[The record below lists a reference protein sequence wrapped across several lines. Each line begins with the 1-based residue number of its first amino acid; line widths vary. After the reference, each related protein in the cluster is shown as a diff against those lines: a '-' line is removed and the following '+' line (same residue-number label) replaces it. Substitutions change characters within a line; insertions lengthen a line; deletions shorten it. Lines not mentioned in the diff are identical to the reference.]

1 MSRVATSTD
10 ETPKPACFLSRNLRL
25 AGSAVLLCL
34 WWGSLH
40 KALQLDLRS
49 TSLHAI
55 APWPFHDLALS
66 GNTIA
71 ALSTALGIIGG
82 CLLLFLACRRREGI
96 LRSRKAQQQLLL
108 IEMILSALFYLAILI
123 PVDTPKICSV
133 LYGGVCACAVG
144 NIAIIGGKLET
155 FDNRQVVTV
164 ALFGLGADM
173 ILAPTFPPLFAHAP
187 LLAAFFSLACVA
199 GLALLNRRLDGGSC
213 PSEKTTWIAELNR
226 MPVFLA
232 FTLFA
237 YGFVF
242 GAAEVL
248 RGQLS
253 DSSPFGCLSDISST
267 AIAVIVLTVLFYG
280 RPASVELW
288 SRLRGTV
295 FPLTLI
301 GVALMPATAQG
312 SLVVIGGSDLLFY
325 AFLAAICV
333 DVVQLTGI
341 GIALIVA
348 NVLFWRALG
357 AFTGTFAILLGGS
370 LQSLSPESYSLLAAL
385 IIAALSA
392 ATLWIGSDEQIRKK
406 LGTAAQARSQAVQ
419 RCRRSAPLRSSCRH
433 LSTHTSRDAVHHR
446 FSPGASPGR
455 DSGRRERNHS
465 HRSRPHPARLWEA
478 RHPLNSRTPSALE
491 NSSPRRG
498 EAHQVTLLG
507 RPRAATRYRKL
518 FSSITKSTFDQAVLI
533 ISCYC

>member
-49 TSLHAI
+49 ISLHAI

-295 FPLTLI
+295 FPLALI

-357 AFTGTFAILLGGS
+357 AFTGMFAILLGGS

-392 ATLWIGSDEQIRKK
+392 ATLWIGSDEQIRKNWGLRPK
-406 LGTAAQARSQAVQ
+406 LAPKQFNDAAVQ
-419 RCRRSAPLRSSCRH
+419 HRCEVLAATYRLTPRETQFITAL
-433 LSTHTSRDAVHHR
+433 AQ
-446 FSPGASPGR
+446 
-455 DSGRRERNHS
+455 GRRRQ
-465 HRSRPHPARLWEA
+465 RFRPP
-478 RHPLNSRTPSALE
+478 RT
-491 NSSPRRG
+491 
-498 EAHQVTLLG
+498 
-507 RPRAATRYRKL
+507 
-518 FSSITKSTFDQAVLI
+518 
-533 ISCYC
+533 

>member
-253 DSSPFGCLSDISST
+253 DSSPFGCLPDISST

-392 ATLWIGSDEQIRKK
+392 ATLWIGSDEQIRKNWGLRPKLAPKQFNDAAVQHRCEVLAATYRLTPRETQFITALAQGRRPAEIQAAENVTIHTVRAHIQHAYGK
-406 LGTAAQARSQAVQ
+406 LGIHSTAELQALLKTV
-419 RCRRSAPLRSSCRH
+419 PLDEGK
-433 LSTHTSRDAVHHR
+433 L
-446 FSPGASPGR
+446 
-455 DSGRRERNHS
+455 
-465 HRSRPHPARLWEA
+465 
-478 RHPLNSRTPSALE
+478 
-491 NSSPRRG
+491 
-498 EAHQVTLLG
+498 
-507 RPRAATRYRKL
+507 TR
-518 FSSITKSTFDQAVLI
+518 
-533 ISCYC
+533 

>member
-1 MSRVATSTD
+1 
-10 ETPKPACFLSRNLRL
+10 
-25 AGSAVLLCL
+25 
-34 WWGSLH
+34 
-40 KALQLDLRS
+40 
-49 TSLHAI
+49 
-55 APWPFHDLALS
+55 
-66 GNTIA
+66 
-71 ALSTALGIIGG
+71 
-82 CLLLFLACRRREGI
+82 
-96 LRSRKAQQQLLL
+96 
-108 IEMILSALFYLAILI
+108 
-123 PVDTPKICSV
+123 
-133 LYGGVCACAVG
+133 
-144 NIAIIGGKLET
+144 
-155 FDNRQVVTV
+155 
-164 ALFGLGADM
+164 M

-288 SRLRGTV
+288 PRLRGTV

-333 DVVQLTGI
+333 DACPANRYRNCPHRGQRAVLESPRCFHRDVCHPAGRQPP
-341 GIALIVA
+341 IAFARI
-348 NVLFWRALG
+348 LFPPCRAHHCR
-357 AFTGTFAILLGGS
+357 
-370 LQSLSPESYSLLAAL
+370 P
-385 IIAALSA
+385 
-392 ATLWIGSDEQIRKK
+392 IR
-406 LGTAAQARSQAVQ
+406 
-419 RCRRSAPLRSSCRH
+419 
-433 LSTHTSRDAVHHR
+433 RDAVDR
-446 FSPGASPGR
+446 IPTSRSAKTGDCGPSSLPSSSTMPPFSTAAKFLPPPI
-455 DSGRRERNHS
+455 DSHLERRS
-465 HRSRPHPARLWEA
+465 
-478 RHPLNSRTPSALE
+478 
-491 NSSPRRG
+491 SSP
-498 EAHQVTLLG
+498 L
-507 RPRAATRYRKL
+507 
-518 FSSITKSTFDQAVLI
+518 
-533 ISCYC
+533 

>member
-312 SLVVIGGSDLLFY
+312 SLVVIGGSDLLS
-325 AFLAAICV
+325 
-333 DVVQLTGI
+333 TR
-341 GIALIVA
+341 
-348 NVLFWRALG
+348 FWR
-357 AFTGTFAILLGGS
+357 
-370 LQSLSPESYSLLAAL
+370 
-385 IIAALSA
+385 
-392 ATLWIGSDEQIRKK
+392 
-406 LGTAAQARSQAVQ
+406 
-419 RCRRSAPLRSSCRH
+419 
-433 LSTHTSRDAVHHR
+433 
-446 FSPGASPGR
+446 
-455 DSGRRERNHS
+455 
-465 HRSRPHPARLWEA
+465 
-478 RHPLNSRTPSALE
+478 PSASMW
-491 NSSPRRG
+491 SS
-498 EAHQVTLLG
+498 
-507 RPRAATRYRKL
+507 
-518 FSSITKSTFDQAVLI
+518 
-533 ISCYC
+533 

>member
-1 MSRVATSTD
+1 
-10 ETPKPACFLSRNLRL
+10 
-25 AGSAVLLCL
+25 
-34 WWGSLH
+34 
-40 KALQLDLRS
+40 
-49 TSLHAI
+49 
-55 APWPFHDLALS
+55 
-66 GNTIA
+66 
-71 ALSTALGIIGG
+71 
-82 CLLLFLACRRREGI
+82 
-96 LRSRKAQQQLLL
+96 
-108 IEMILSALFYLAILI
+108 
-123 PVDTPKICSV
+123 
-133 LYGGVCACAVG
+133 
-144 NIAIIGGKLET
+144 
-155 FDNRQVVTV
+155 
-164 ALFGLGADM
+164 
-173 ILAPTFPPLFAHAP
+173 
-187 LLAAFFSLACVA
+187 
-199 GLALLNRRLDGGSC
+199 
-213 PSEKTTWIAELNR
+213 
-226 MPVFLA
+226 
-232 FTLFA
+232 
-237 YGFVF
+237 
-242 GAAEVL
+242 
-248 RGQLS
+248 
-253 DSSPFGCLSDISST
+253 
-267 AIAVIVLTVLFYG
+267 
-280 RPASVELW
+280 
-288 SRLRGTV
+288 
-295 FPLTLI
+295 
-301 GVALMPATAQG
+301 MPATAQG